1 MQHVTDLEYNM
12 YDNRRYL
19 VIPSS
24 IVDDIDF
31 SQVHETSKDT
41 LRYSVDGTKTFIKY
55 DTVTYEDDFV
65 QTFTNPETG
74 EEMTTTISAGTYGRP
89 SIYNESYP
97 EYTHEQMLE
106 ILSNEEWSRQI
117 DYRTGE

>member
-1 MQHVTDLEYNM
+1 M

-24 IVDDIDF
+24 IVDDINF

-41 LRYSVDGTKTFIKY
+41 LRYSIDGTKTFIKY
-55 DTVTYEDDFV
+55 DVVIYEEDIV
-65 QTFTNPETG
+65 QHTIDAQTG
-74 EEMTTTISAGTYGRP
+74 ESSTTTIPAGIYGRP

-106 ILSNEEWSRQI
+106 ILSSEEWSRQI

>member
-1 MQHVTDLEYNM
+1 M

-24 IVDDIDF
+24 IVDDINF

-41 LRYSVDGTKTFIKY
+41 LRYSVDGTKTFVKY
-55 DTVTYEDDFV
+55 DLVIQEEDV
-65 QTFTNPETG
+65 IQNSLNMETG
-74 EEMTTTISAGTYGRP
+74 ETITTTIPAGIYGRP

-97 EYTHEQMLE
+97 EYTHEQILE
-106 ILSNEEWSRQI
+106 ILRTEEWLKEMEYPMGI
-117 DYRTGE
+117 NVGE

>member
-1 MQHVTDLEYNM
+1 M

-24 IVDDIDF
+24 IVDDINF

-41 LRYSVDGTKTFIKY
+41 LRYSVDGTKTFVKY
-55 DTVTYEDDFV
+55 DLVVYEEDVV
-65 QTFTNPETG
+65 QTFTNPETM
-74 EEMTTTISAGTYGRP
+74 EPMTTTIPAGIYGRP

-97 EYTHEQMLE
+97 EYTHEQILE
-106 ILSNEEWSRQI
+106 ILSGEEWSRPL
-117 DYRTGE
+117 DNMSGV

>member
-1 MQHVTDLEYNM
+1 M

-19 VIPSS
+19 IIPSS

-55 DTVTYEDDFV
+55 DLPDRPDIYS
-65 QTFTNPETG
+65 
-74 EEMTTTISAGTYGRP
+74 EE
-89 SIYNESYP
+89 YN
-97 EYTHEQMLE
+97 EYTHEEILE
-106 ILSNEEWSRQI
+106 ILSGEEW
-117 DYRTGE
+117 TFPMEEM